1 MERERGPL
9 EALPDPGT
17 QWTERFDAM
26 GFYVPYLDA
35 VLRLASVFLR
45 WLRLVPTGLENV
57 PAEGPAVLVTRRSRW
72 HPLETVIVQGMLR
85 RHHPMRRWARPLLD
99 PRLFFRPPGYVLGQH
114 LGGAIAHPAN
124 ARYLL
129 EKGELLLVHG
139 EARDDAV
146 LTAAL
151 ATAAE
156 LRAPV
161 IPVVLARDRDT
172 WRSRGAVAFG
182 SKGVEGAR
190 RGSERDGTDGP
201 EVEAALLPSLDLASS
216 RPVPAA

>member
-1 MERERGPL
+1 MEHERGPL
-9 EALPDPGT
+9 EELPDPGS

-35 VLRLASVFLR
+35 VLRPANVLLR
-45 WLRLVPTGLENV
+45 WLRLAPAGLENV

-72 HPLETVIVQGMLR
+72 HPLETVVVQGMLR
-85 RHHPMRRWARPLLD
+85 RHHPLRRWVRPLLD
-99 PRLFFRPPGYVLGQH
+99 PRLFSWPPGNVLGQY
-114 LGGAIAHPAN
+114 LGGAIAHPSN

-129 EKGELLLVHG
+129 EKGELVLVHREG
-139 EARDDAV
+139 RDGAV

-161 IPVVLARDRDT
+161 IPVVLARNRDT
-172 WRSRGAVAFG
+172 WRSRGALAFG
-182 SKGVEGAR
+182 PSGAGGPAEEGV
-190 RGSERDGTDGP
+190 T
-201 EVEAALLPSLDLASS
+201 
-216 RPVPAA
+216 